1 MAQQNI
7 FSMYGHDA
15 IRDIRSL
22 FQVSPQPKNT
32 YQKQSP
38 MKLQNQAMGVSSRR
52 SQAFQTGKTRGGANQ
67 FGRGMR
73 IKALNI

>member
-1 MAQQNI
+1 VAQQNI
-7 FSMYGHDA
+7 FSMYGLDA
-15 IRDIRSL
+15 LRDIRSL
-22 FQVSPQPKNT
+22 FQVSPQPTNS

-52 SQAFQTGKTRGGANQ
+52 SQAFQTGQTRGGANQ

>member
-1 MAQQNI
+1 
-7 FSMYGHDA
+7 
-15 IRDIRSL
+15 
-22 FQVSPQPKNT
+22 
-32 YQKQSP
+32 

-52 SQAFQTGKTRGGANQ
+52 SQAFQTGQTRGGANQ